1 METKRAHDEQ
11 RQLTPVIPGVIV
23 RYVSRAHDRAAAEE
37 AIRLA
42 GIADAAGLLD
52 ETVSLAPGARR
63 WFSSAE
69 TIALAEAAARV
80 CGDEDLGRR
89 AGEQL
94 FVEGRLSGVA
104 DFLVAAGKVARAVD
118 IAVEFG
124 SKMSTGLILRVTE
137 HGDRHAVIEGKYA
150 DPSTAHPFY
159 CAFTAGYFAQL
170 PSLFG
175 FSGTVT
181 HPRCQFRGA
190 DRCIFRVAWR
200 SEQPDAVA
208 TVDVATSVTRSE
220 QQLTQFEQLQ
230 SMAGELVRAAD
241 VDDVLR
247 RITERV
253 GVALQAPRYL
263 LAVRTADDVPLRI
276 HHFGFPDDET
286 ATRYAERVLAGELD
300 DRTNVLAVDIV
311 SARRRFG
318 RLAAVHVRGAVFTE
332 VDRRLLEAYA
342 DHAAAALEVIASLD
356 EARRDR
362 DTARALLA
370 LARELAEVG
379 TSEEIS
385 DRLARA
391 VCNLTAAQVSSIWL
405 WDEEQTRL
413 VLGGRCTA
421 GGIALGDRPLGE
433 VDIPTLPAWVENPRP
448 LMVRGGEGSP
458 SLRRL
463 LLSAGLEAGVAV
475 PIVTSGRLVGVISS
489 GFATSPSDAESELL
503 LERLR
508 GIAAHAAIA
517 LENARLMEDVRH
529 QALHDALTGLPNRP
543 LVEDRANQLLRARSA
558 DRTGLLFIDLDRFK
572 NVNDTLGHKAGDEL
586 ICAVA
591 HRLQSAIREGD
602 TLARLGGD
610 EFVVLLPGLV
620 DVEEAATIAGRII
633 DSLAQ
638 PLSVAG
644 EQLFI
649 SCSIGIACAPDHGT
663 DYGALLQHADVAMYE
678 AKALGRGRYAVHTTS
693 STGPRRIERLLLE
706 SQLHE
711 AIARDELRVFYQ
723 PQVDL
728 RTRETV
734 GVEALVRW
742 QHPQHGLLE
751 PDAFVPLAEES
762 GLIVEVDAWV
772 RRHAFADAAR
782 WATAHG
788 PLRIAVNVSGRDLMN
803 PRFADDLTV
812 EIREAGLDPALVEL
826 EITDRV
832 ALEDDALARA
842 VTDLSG
848 LGARLAIDD
857 FGTGTSVLGRL
868 HDWPLHTLK
877 IDRRFVRDVTEDSAE
892 APVLKAVISLARSL
906 DLTVVAEGV
915 ETEAQLRM
923 LLRYGCDVGQGFY
936 FGVPAPAGDTVPVC
950 SPLVETAGV

>member
-1 METKRAHDEQ
+1 MEKQRDEQ

-37 AIRLA
+37 VIRLA
-42 GIADAAGLLD
+42 GIADAGGLLD

-63 WFSSAE
+63 WFSSSE
-69 TIALAEAAARV
+69 TIALVEAATRV

-137 HGDRHAVIEGKYA
+137 HGERHSVIEGKYA

-175 FSGTVT
+175 FGGTVT

-190 DRCIFRVAWR
+190 DGCIFRVAWR
-200 SEQPDAVA
+200 SELPDAVA
-208 TVDVATSVTRSE
+208 TVDVATSATRSE

-230 SMAGELVRAAD
+230 SMAGELVRASD

-263 LAVRTADDVPLRI
+263 LAVRTADDVPLRVR
-276 HHFGFPDDET
+276 HFGFPDDET
-286 ATRYAERVLAGELD
+286 AMRYAERVLAGELD
-300 DRTNVLAVDIV
+300 DRTNVLAVDVV

-342 DHAAAALEVIASLD
+342 DHAAAALEVVASLD

-379 TSEEIS
+379 TTEEIS

-391 VCNLTAAQVSSIWL
+391 VRDLAGSETASVWL
-405 WDEEQTRL
+405 WDEAAAQFT
-413 VLGGRCTA
+413 LGGRCGSA
-421 GGIALGDRPLGE
+421 AFEMREAPLGAGQLPRLAE
-433 VDIPTLPAWVENPRP
+433 WVANPVPVVVDRNDPAP
-448 LMVRGGEGSP
+448 MSQ
-458 SLRRL
+458 L
-463 LLSAGLEAGVAV
+463 LCSAGLGASVAM
-475 PIVTSGRLVGVISS
+475 PIVTSGRLAGVLSAA
-489 GFATSPSDAESELL
+489 FARTPGGAERELL

-517 LENARLMEDVRH
+517 LENARLIEDVRH
-529 QALHDALTGLPNRP
+529 QAMHDALTGLPNRP

-633 DSLAQ
+633 DALAQ

-649 SCSIGIACAPDHGT
+649 SCSIGVACAPDHGT
-663 DYGALLQHADVAMYE
+663 DYGTLLQHADVAMYE
-678 AKALGRGRYAVHTTS
+678 AKALGRGRYAVHTARSTS
-693 STGPRRIERLLLE
+693 PRRMERLLLE

-742 QHPQHGLLE
+742 QHPRHGLLE

-772 RRHAFADAAR
+772 RRHAFSAAAR
-782 WATAHG
+782 WASTRAG
-788 PLRIAVNVSGRDLMN
+788 LRVAVNVSARDLMK
-803 PRFADDLTV
+803 PRFADELAV

-832 ALEDDALARA
+832 ALEDDALASA
-842 VTDLSG
+842 FTQLSD

-877 IDRRFVRDVTEDSAE
+877 IDRRFVRDVTEHSAE
-892 APVLKAVISLARSL
+892 APVLKAVIALARSL

-936 FGVPAPAGDTVPVC
+936 FGVPAPAGDTAPVR
-950 SPLVETAGV
+950 SPLVEPAGV

>member
-1 METKRAHDEQ
+1 VETKHAHDEQ

-23 RYVSRAHDRAAAEE
+23 RYVARAHDRAAAEE
-37 AIRLA
+37 VIRLA

-63 WFSSAE
+63 WFSSSE
-69 TIALAEAAARV
+69 TIALAEAATRV

-137 HGDRHAVIEGKYA
+137 HGERHSVIEGKYA

-175 FSGTVT
+175 FGGTVT
-181 HPRCQFRGA
+181 HPRCQFRGD

-200 SEQPDAVA
+200 SEQPDAGA
-208 TVDVATSVTRSE
+208 TVDVATSATRSE
-220 QQLTQFEQLQ
+220 QQLMQFEQLQ

-241 VDDVLR
+241 VDDVLS
-247 RITERV
+247 RITARV

-263 LAVRTADDVPLRI
+263 LAVRTADDVPLRVR
-276 HHFGFPDDET
+276 HFGFPDDET

-300 DRTNVLAVDIV
+300 DRTNVLAVDVV

-332 VDRRLLEAYA
+332 VDRRLLGAYA

-370 LARELAEVG
+370 LARALAEVG
-379 TSEEIS
+379 TSAEIS

-391 VCNLTAAQVSSIWL
+391 VRDLAGSETASVWL
-405 WDEEQTRL
+405 WDETTDQFT
-413 VLGGRCTA
+413 LGGRCGSA
-421 GGIALGDRPLGE
+421 AFEMREAPLGAGQLPHLAE
-433 VDIPTLPAWVENPRP
+433 WVANPVPVVVDRYDPAS
-448 LMVRGGEGSP
+448 MSK
-458 SLRRL
+458 L
-463 LLSAGLEAGVAV
+463 LCSAGLDASVAM
-475 PIVTSGRLVGVISS
+475 PIVASGG
-489 GFATSPSDAESELL
+489 AERELL

-517 LENARLMEDVRH
+517 LENARLIEDVRH
-529 QALHDALTGLPNRP
+529 QAMHDALTGLPNRP

-558 DRTGLLFIDLDRFK
+558 GRTGLLFIDLDRFK

-591 HRLQSAIREGD
+591 HLLQSAIREGD

-620 DVEEAATIAGRII
+620 DVEEAAAIAGRII
-633 DSLAQ
+633 DALAQ
-638 PLSVAG
+638 PLAVAG
-644 EQLFI
+644 QQLFI
-649 SCSIGIACAPDHGT
+649 SCSIGVACAPDHGT
-663 DYGALLQHADVAMYE
+663 DYGTLLQHADVAMYE

-693 STGPRRIERLLLE
+693 STSPRRMERLLLE

-742 QHPQHGLLE
+742 QHPRHGLLQ
-751 PDAFVPLAEES
+751 PDTFVPLAEES

-772 RRHAFADAAR
+772 RRHAFSAAAR
-782 WATAHG
+782 WASTHAG
-788 PLRIAVNVSGRDLMN
+788 LRVAVNVSARDLMN
-803 PRFADDLTV
+803 PRFADELAL

-832 ALEDDALARA
+832 ALEDESLASA
-842 VTDLSG
+842 FTGLSD

-877 IDRRFVRDVTEDSAE
+877 IDRRFVREVTEDSAE
-892 APVLKAVISLARSL
+892 APVLKAVIALARSL

-936 FGVPAPAGDTVPVC
+936 FGVPAPAGDTAPVC
-950 SPLVETAGV
+950 SPLVEPAGV